1 MVRICDK
8 EYTNEDYKHIFDK
21 YPFPLSDFQ
30 KYAIEAIELDKH
42 ILVTAHTGSG
52 KTLPAEYAV
61 QKFVADG
68 KKVIYT
74 APIKTLSNQKFYE
87 FTKGFQISLLVFLQV
102 ILNLIQKQIV

>member
-8 EYTNEDYKHIFDK
+8 EYTNEDYNDIFDK

-52 KTLPAEYAV
+52 KTVPAEYAI
-61 QKFVADG
+61 A
-68 KKVIYT
+68 
-74 APIKTLSNQKFYE
+74 
-87 FTKGFQISLLVFLQV
+87 
-102 ILNLIQKQIV
+102 